1 MNHHI
6 QTDQQVA
13 AILSMP
19 AGVLVQLARTPDEAQ
34 QHQIA
39 LNSHLDPVYL
49 SMMKL
54 PPPYAQH
61 SLDPNQPTNLSH
73 PAIPHILHQVF
84 SPNSPVILAPSPVI
98 HNSLHSHEYQP
109 TYRSVDDWAMQVA
122 QMAAPSIDRTA
133 TNYIASQ
140 LKHWA
145 VYSQDTQL
153 QQHVQE
159 AKANAVIIAAKA
171 QAVVQTVQSQ
181 PGYLQPT
188 QISQETFN
196 SDEYFP
202 DLTAYANTYKTQ
214 LEQIATGFY
223 AKLHREALNQLNF
236 HTPNLAVSSTIN
248 HQTPHHQHPHPH
260 QHHQHPHPHQHHHRG
275 QFNPHPSNLSS
286 TPNSSEQTTQN
297 VQAAAVAALTAN
309 VMAASELASRAS
321 QALSTL
327 GMTIQTNLTS
337 PLPPPGP
344 TAIAATRQ
352 NLGIVS
358 QPQQQFNTYSGPIPL
373 NVPTDGPPIIP
384 NSTTY
389 SLNPSAIGP
398 SAQRPISSLPH
409 HIRHSR
415 PPTSVANQP
424 SPSQMVHNPSPSA
437 ALIPPLP
444 PSQKLDSS
452 QPSNRPPRSTGPQT
466 TQVEKLWRS
475 AQNGECSE
483 RTRDYLLSYAHG
495 TYSRKPNDAT
505 VVLPLLHTLIK
516 LHPNHL
522 PSLLL
527 LSCVYYSQGDYV
539 SSLLYNNQIL
549 SIDPEY
555 VEAMSNLGTT
565 QRALGKWAEA
575 EEWWWRAI
583 RLRPTYFDA
592 FDNLLGVLCN
602 PQSHPTPAQS
612 HSDGQQPQPR
622 YTEALRLCTF
632 VEGELFG
639 TLPAPSRPLRLT
651 PAIPPNHVHRVQN
664 LFYAKGNLLIATGK
678 PLEARDEYEKAFEV
692 AFGVPQMKSVV
703 EASDNATSIPSDSSG
718 GYGLVDVVLAMC
730 SIGLLMMAV
739 NANGA
744 ESSKEPHVVKV
755 LSDTGLWNPNEESIE
770 TVMADPLRLARRRR
784 QVIKDRLLKLGGGIL
799 PCVLL
804 LPDNLEQLVRTVMSA
819 SNGILPVLK
828 HHTLSH
834 SSNGSDL
841 SRNPSLQSPNQTTST
856 VLLTLAKSLQD
867 MMAAPMSPGAKL
879 DGIPPSSS
887 FLLPLYYLALTL
899 HPSPSTCNNLG
910 ILLST
915 MPLTLTLQ
923 GNQPGSPPRVINGQ
937 QLAHTFY
944 LQGLRRD
951 RNHPHLYTNL
961 GSLLKDMGQ
970 LAEAVA
976 MYEKAVECNP
986 NFDVALANLA
996 NAVKDMGRVQ
1006 ESVQWYLRAVN
1017 ANPDFPEAVCGLVN
1031 ALGGVCDWRDRG
1043 GAGRGLIVDGSGKL
1057 LLPTSAATD
1066 IEGKKPYFGLM
1077 GKVAKLVE
1085 KQLDEGMHYG
1095 KGVLRQTASL
1105 DQWLEA
1111 LASIRTG
1118 ATDGFS
1124 PVELARWRSRLE
1136 PFFLNPDESRPQPAG
1151 SASNKFNEG
1160 GFIIRLVE
1168 RCARQA
1174 QRRWYLDLYGQVVES
1189 DPADQFKPQ
1198 TSKAKVGSD
1207 SYKRLAVPSSLGLP
1221 PVPTVLP
1228 FHTFTYP
1235 LGARECRLIS
1245 HRNALRISLGTLS
1258 QPWIGA
1264 TVYSPPPPPVSGK
1277 IRIGYVSSDF
1287 NNHPLAH
1294 LMQSVFGLHDRNS
1307 FEVVCYGTTASD
1319 GSTYRKKIER
1329 DVGKPGFV
1337 DVSGWETERIVRRIV
1352 DDRIHILINLN
1363 GYTKG
1368 ARNEIF
1374 AARPCPVQMEFMG
1387 FAGTLASGWTDWII
1401 ADPIVCPPRMVSGE
1415 KWRKRHESAIEGE
1428 REKITDMVEDLAT
1441 DFDGDLDPECADED
1455 WVYTEKFLYMPH
1467 SYFVCDHK
1475 QGFRDEKAESIDV
1488 DGIPAPVE
1496 RVDPRSS
1503 RPTEEVWA
1511 EEEMRRW
1518 KMRRDMFPDLSDDT
1532 VIFANFNQLYKVD
1545 PVIFKYWL
1553 EILAAVPKSIL
1564 WLLRFPA
1571 PGEPHLKL
1579 TAEKWAGPEVASR
1592 IRFTDVAPKAL
1603 HIQRG
1608 RIADLFLDSTEC
1620 NAHTTAADILWSGT
1634 PILTLPRET
1643 HVHKMCSR
1651 VAASIALAT
1660 GFGTQ
1665 MIATDLNNYKDRA
1678 IQLAKSLN
1686 YQQIS
1691 LMVGPEQGPRQPLA
1705 YVTAGIGELALL
1717 RRSLFET
1724 RDRSALFDTS
1734 RWVANLE
1741 KGLRVAW
1748 ERFVNG
1754 TDCEESIE
1762 WKEWKDLKQK
1772 KTCSIWIEEEAEDGR
1787 ASDLGASHQRTRF
1800 MKMEDNR
1807 AKSGSG
1813 PS

>member
-1 MNHHI
+1 MR
-6 QTDQQVA
+6 
-13 AILSMP
+13 LS
-19 AGVLVQLARTPDEAQ
+19 
-34 QHQIA
+34 
-39 LNSHLDPVYL
+39 
-49 SMMKL
+49 
-54 PPPYAQH
+54 PPYAQH
-61 SLDPNQPTNLSH
+61 SLDPNQPSNLSH

-171 QAVVQTVQSQ
+171 QAV
-181 PGYLQPT
+181 
-188 QISQETFN
+188 TFN

-223 AKLHREALNQLNF
+223 AKLHREALNQLNS
-236 HTPNLAVSSTIN
+236 HTLNLTVSSTTN
-248 HQTPHHQHPHPH
+248 HQTSQHQHYQHQYPH
-260 QHHQHPHPHQHHHRG
+260 QHHQHPNRPQHQHQPRA
-275 QFNPHPSNLSS
+275 QFNSRPSNLSS
-286 TPNSSEQTTQN
+286 PPNSSEKTTQN

-337 PLPPPGP
+337 PLPAPGP

-389 SLNPSAIGP
+389 SLNSSILPST
-398 SAQRPISSLPH
+398 QRPINSLPH

-415 PPTSVANQP
+415 PPSSLENQP
-424 SPSQMVHNPSPSA
+424 PPSQMLHDPSPPTA
-437 ALIPPLP
+437 HLPHLP
-444 PSQKLDSS
+444 PSQKQDPS
-452 QPSNRPPRSTGPQT
+452 QSSNRPSPSTGPLT

-475 AQNGECSE
+475 AQDGECTE
-483 RTRDYLLSYAHG
+483 RTRDYLLSYAHA
-495 TYSRKPNDAT
+495 TYSKKPNDAT

-602 PQSHPTPAQS
+602 PQSHPTPTQP
-612 HSDGQQPQPR
+612 HSNGQQPQPR

-639 TLPAPSRPLRLT
+639 TLPESARPLRL
-651 PAIPPNHVHRVQN
+651 PSAIPPNHVHRVQN
-664 LFYAKGNLLIATGK
+664 LFYAKGNLLIAAGK
-678 PLEARDEYEKAFEV
+678 PLKARDEYEKAFEV
-692 AFGVPQMKSVV
+692 AFGVPQTKPVV
-703 EASDNATSIPSDSSG
+703 EAPDNALSTSAESSA

-730 SIGLLMMAV
+730 SIGLLMMTV

-744 ESSKEPHVVKV
+744 GSSQEPHVVKV
-755 LSDTGLWNPNEESIE
+755 LSDTGLWDPTEESIGI
-770 TVMADPLRLARRRR
+770 VMADPLRFARRRR

-799 PCVLL
+799 PSVLL

-819 SNGILPVLK
+819 SKGILPVLK
-828 HHTLSH
+828 HHPLAH
-834 SSNGSDL
+834 PSNGSDL
-841 SRNPSLQSPNQTTST
+841 SRNPALQSPNQTTST

-887 FLLPLYYLALTL
+887 LLLPLYYLALTL

-923 GNQPGSPPRVINGQ
+923 GNQPGRPPRVINGQ

-944 LQGLRRD
+944 LQGLQRD
-951 RNHPHLYTNL
+951 RHHPHLYTNL

-970 LAEAVA
+970 LTQAVS

-1043 GAGRGLIVDGSGKL
+1043 GAGKGLIVDGSGKL
-1057 LLPTSAATD
+1057 WLPTSEATD
-1066 IEGKKPYFGLM
+1066 VVGKKPYFGLM

-1105 DQWLEA
+1105 DQWLEV
-1111 LASIRTG
+1111 LASIKTG
-1118 ATDGFS
+1118 ATNGFS
-1124 PVELARWRSRLE
+1124 SVELAHWRSKLE
-1136 PFFLNPDESRPQPAG
+1136 PFFINPDECRPQPTG
-1151 SASNKFNEG
+1151 SASNRFNEG

-1174 QRRWYLDLYGQVVES
+1174 QRRWYLDLYGQMVETDS
-1189 DPADQFKPQ
+1189 ADQAEPEI
-1198 TSKAKVGSD
+1198 SKAKVTGS
-1207 SYKRLAVPSSLGLP
+1207 SYQRLAVPSSLGLP

-1235 LGARECRLIS
+1235 LDARECRLIS

-1258 QPWIGA
+1258 QPWIG
-1264 TVYSPPPPPVSGK
+1264 TSVYPPPPPPVLGK
-1277 IRIGYVSSDF
+1277 IRVGYVSSDF

-1329 DVGKPGFV
+1329 DVGKSGFV

-1352 DDRIHILINLN
+1352 DDKIHILINLN

-1415 KWRKRHESAIEGE
+1415 KWRRRHDIARGEGE
-1428 REKITDMVEDLAT
+1428 KISEIVEDLAT

-1475 QGFRDEKAESIDV
+1475 QGFRDETAESVDI

-1496 RVDPRSS
+1496 RVDPRTS
-1503 RPTEEVWA
+1503 RSTEEVWA
-1511 EEEMRRW
+1511 EEEVRRW
-1518 KMRRDMFPDLSDDT
+1518 KMRREMFPDLSDDT

-1553 EILAAVPKSIL
+1553 EILASVPNSIL

-1579 TAEKWAGPEVASR
+1579 TAEKWAGMEVASR

-1678 IQLAKSLN
+1678 IHLAKSLN
-1686 YQQIS
+1686 YQQIT
-1691 LMVGPEQGPRQPLA
+1691 LMVGPEQGPRQALT
-1705 YVTAGIGELALL
+1705 YLTAGIGELALL

-1741 KGLRVAW
+1741 KGLRAAW

-1754 TDCEESIE
+1754 TDCEEGSE
-1762 WKEWKDLKQK
+1762 WREWKDLDKK
-1772 KTCSIWIEEEAEDGR
+1772 KTCSIWIKEEVEDGR
-1787 ASDLGASHQRTRF
+1787 ASDLGASHQRTKF
-1800 MKMEDNR
+1800 IKMEDDR

-1813 PS
+1813 LS